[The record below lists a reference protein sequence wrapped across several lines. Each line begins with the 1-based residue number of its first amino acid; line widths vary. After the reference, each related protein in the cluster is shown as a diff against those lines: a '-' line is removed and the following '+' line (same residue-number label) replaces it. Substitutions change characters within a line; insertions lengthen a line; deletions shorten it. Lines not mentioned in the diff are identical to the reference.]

1 MGITM
6 KILKQI
12 WNFFEFIDRARS
24 AGVLARQGRTQEA
37 IDLISEPK
45 TV

>member
-6 KILKQI
+6 TLLNRI
-12 WNFFEFIDRARS
+12 WNFFEFVGRARA

-37 IDLISEPK
+37 IDLISEPRII
-45 TV
+45 